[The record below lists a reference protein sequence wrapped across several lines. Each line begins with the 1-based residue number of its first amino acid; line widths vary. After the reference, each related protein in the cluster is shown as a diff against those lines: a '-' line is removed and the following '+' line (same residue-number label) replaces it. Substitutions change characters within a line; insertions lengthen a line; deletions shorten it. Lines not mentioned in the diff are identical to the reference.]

1 MSEQGNGT
9 PLEIGLSVDRA
20 AAEDALRILNWYFD
34 ERPDQYL
41 IQKPRTVYDS
51 EGNARTT
58 VRYLIKQREQAESEE
73 SNHATNDD
81 FRYSQGRNAGLDE

>member
-1 MSEQGNGT
+1 MSEQGNGK
-9 PLEIGLSVDRA
+9 PLEIGISVDRA
-20 AAEDALRILNWYFD
+20 TAEEALRILNWYFD

-73 SNHATNDD
+73 SNHDK
-81 FRYSQGRNAGLDE
+81 QGTIQQ

>member
-20 AAEDALRILNWYFD
+20 TAEDALRFLNWYVD

-58 VRYLIKQREQAESEE
+58 VRYQIKQKEQTESEG
-73 SNHATNDD
+73 SNHANNYERTEERKN
-81 FRYSQGRNAGLDE
+81 N

>member
-1 MSEQGNGT
+1 MSEQGNGK
-9 PLEIGLSVDRA
+9 PLEIGISVERA
-20 AAEDALRILNWYFD
+20 AAEEALRILNWYFD

-81 FRYSQGRNAGLDE
+81 FRYGPGQNAGLDG

>member
-1 MSEQGNGT
+1 MGEQASGT

-20 AAEDALRILNWYFD
+20 TAEEALRILNWYFD

-41 IQKPRTVYDS
+41 IQKPRTVYNSD
-51 EGNARTT
+51 GDARTT

-73 SNHATNDD
+73 SNHDKQSTI
-81 FRYSQGRNAGLDE
+81 QQ

>member
-1 MSEQGNGT
+1 MSEQTNGM
-9 PLEIGLSVDRA
+9 PLEIGMSVDRA
-20 AAEDALRILNWYFD
+20 TAEDALRILNWYFD

-58 VRYLIKQREQAESEE
+58 VRYLIKQREQEERKEE
-73 SNHATNDD
+73 SIH
-81 FRYSQGRNAGLDE
+81 DE

>member
-58 VRYLIKQREQAESEE
+58 VRYLIKQREQGTEE
-73 SNHATNDD
+73 SNNENNYERTEERKN
-81 FRYSQGRNAGLDE
+81 N

>member
-1 MSEQGNGT
+1 MSEQEDGT

-41 IQKPRTVYDS
+41 IQKTRTVYDS
-51 EGNARTT
+51 EGNARMT
-58 VRYLIKQREQAESEE
+58 VRYLIKQSGQEE
-73 SNHATNDD
+73 
-81 FRYSQGRNAGLDE
+81 RKEE

>member
-1 MSEQGNGT
+1 MSEQTNGKR
-9 PLEIGLSVDRA
+9 LEIGMSVDRA
-20 AAEDALRILNWYFD
+20 TAEGALRILNWYFD

-58 VRYLIKQREQAESEE
+58 VRYLIKKREQETEKEE
-73 SNHATNDD
+73 
-81 FRYSQGRNAGLDE
+81 

>member
-1 MSEQGNGT
+1 MSEQGNGK
-9 PLEIGLSVDRA
+9 PLEIGISVDRA
-20 AAEDALRILNWYFD
+20 TAEEALRILNWYFD

-41 IQKPRTVYDS
+41 IQKPRTVYDR

-73 SNHATNDD
+73 SNHDK
-81 FRYSQGRNAGLDE
+81 QGTIQQ

>member
-1 MSEQGNGT
+1 MSEQGNGK

-20 AAEDALRILNWYFD
+20 TAEDALRILNWYFD

-51 EGNARTT
+51 AGNARTT
-58 VRYLIKQREQAESEE
+58 VRYLIKQREQGTEE
-73 SNHATNDD
+73 
-81 FRYSQGRNAGLDE
+81 

>member
-58 VRYLIKQREQAESEE
+58 VRYQIKQKEQTESEG
-73 SNHATNDD
+73 SNHANNYERTEERKN
-81 FRYSQGRNAGLDE
+81 N

>member
-1 MSEQGNGT
+1 MGEQASGT

-20 AAEDALRILNWYFD
+20 TAEEALRILNWYFD

-41 IQKPRTVYDS
+41 IKKPRTVYDS

-58 VRYLIKQREQAESEE
+58 VRYLIKQREQADSEE
-73 SNHATNDD
+73 SNHENNYERTEERKN
-81 FRYSQGRNAGLDE
+81 N

>member
-20 AAEDALRILNWYFD
+20 AAEDAMRILNWYFD

-51 EGNARTT
+51 DGNARTT

-73 SNHATNDD
+73 SNHENNYERTEERKN
-81 FRYSQGRNAGLDE
+81 N

>member
-1 MSEQGNGT
+1 MSEQGNGK
-9 PLEIGLSVDRA
+9 PLEIGISVDRA
-20 AAEDALRILNWYFD
+20 TAEEALRILNWHFD

-58 VRYLIKQREQAESEE
+58 VRYLIKQREQGERKEE
-73 SNHATNDD
+73 SNH
-81 FRYSQGRNAGLDE
+81 DE

>member
-1 MSEQGNGT
+1 MSEQTNGM
-9 PLEIGLSVDRA
+9 PLEIGMSVDRA
-20 AAEDALRILNWYFD
+20 TAEDALRILNWYFD

-58 VRYLIKQREQAESEE
+58 VRYLIKQREQEERKEE
-73 SNHATNDD
+73 SNH
-81 FRYSQGRNAGLDE
+81 DE

>member
-1 MSEQGNGT
+1 MREQGNGT

-20 AAEDALRILNWYFD
+20 TAEDALRILNWYFD

-58 VRYLIKQREQAESEE
+58 VRYLIKQKEQGTEE
-73 SNHATNDD
+73 SNHDK
-81 FRYSQGRNAGLDE
+81 QGIIQQ

>member
-1 MSEQGNGT
+1 MGEQASGT

-20 AAEDALRILNWYFD
+20 TAEEALRILNWYFD

-58 VRYLIKQREQAESEE
+58 VRYLIKQREQAESEK
-73 SNHATNDD
+73 SNHEN
-81 FRYSQGRNAGLDE
+81 N

>member
-1 MSEQGNGT
+1 MVFSQ
-9 PLEIGLSVDRA
+9 
-20 AAEDALRILNWYFD
+20 LNWYFD

-73 SNHATNDD
+73 SNHENNYERTEERKN
-81 FRYSQGRNAGLDE
+81 N

>member
-1 MSEQGNGT
+1 MGEQVSGT
-9 PLEIGLSVDRA
+9 PLKIGLSVDRA
-20 AAEDALRILNWYFD
+20 TAEEALRILNWYFD

-58 VRYLIKQREQAESEE
+58 VRYLIKQREQEERKEE
-73 SNHATNDD
+73 SNH
-81 FRYSQGRNAGLDE
+81 DE

>member
-1 MSEQGNGT
+1 MGEQASGT

-20 AAEDALRILNWYFD
+20 TAEEALRIMNWYFD

-73 SNHATNDD
+73 SNHEN
-81 FRYSQGRNAGLDE
+81 N

>member
-1 MSEQGNGT
+1 MSEQGNGK

-20 AAEDALRILNWYFD
+20 TAEDALRILNWYFD

-58 VRYLIKQREQAESEE
+58 VRYQIKQKEQGTEE
-73 SNHATNDD
+73 SNHDKQRD
-81 FRYSQGRNAGLDE
+81 VQQ

>member
-51 EGNARTT
+51 DGNARTT
-58 VRYLIKQREQAESEE
+58 VRYLIKQREQGTEE
-73 SNHATNDD
+73 SNNENNYERTEERKN
-81 FRYSQGRNAGLDE
+81 N

>member
-20 AAEDALRILNWYFD
+20 TPEDALRILNWYFD

-58 VRYLIKQREQAESEE
+58 VRYLIKQKEQGTEE
-73 SNHATNDD
+73 SNHDKQRD
-81 FRYSQGRNAGLDE
+81 VQQ

>member
-1 MSEQGNGT
+1 MSEQGNGK

-20 AAEDALRILNWYFD
+20 TAEDALRILNWYFD

-58 VRYLIKQREQAESEE
+58 VRYLIKQKEQGTEE
-73 SNHATNDD
+73 SNHDKQRD
-81 FRYSQGRNAGLDE
+81 VQQ

>member
-1 MSEQGNGT
+1 MSEQANGT
-9 PLEIGLSVDRA
+9 PLEIGMSVDRA
-20 AAEDALRILNWYFD
+20 TAEDALRILNWYFD

-58 VRYLIKQREQAESEE
+58 VRYLIKQREQEERKEE
-73 SNHATNDD
+73 SNHDK
-81 FRYSQGRNAGLDE
+81 

>member
-1 MSEQGNGT
+1 MGEQASGT

-20 AAEDALRILNWYFD
+20 TAEEALRILNWYFD

-73 SNHATNDD
+73 TNHEN
-81 FRYSQGRNAGLDE
+81 N

>member
-51 EGNARTT
+51 DGNARTT
-58 VRYLIKQREQAESEE
+58 VRYLIKQKEQGTEE
-73 SNHATNDD
+73 SNHDKQSTI
-81 FRYSQGRNAGLDE
+81 QQ